1 MVREKEFMRE
11 KERHLKGRSKRH
23 GVYCNTERN
32 PTFDRSCTDAY
43 LYIIMMV
50 MTGVMAAVKYRI
62 YTTGNSMKT
71 SSRFMVR
78 DQILVSTRC
87 DLFIG
92 ETFSEI
98 FIYVV
103 PLPRPKGYRIIIVD
117 IKTATE
123 NLIGTYNNILICI
136 WVQYR

>member
-1 MVREKEFMRE
+1 MKDGQRERERERERKRECWPSKGSVEKTRRILQYIEKTNVRPVL
-11 KERHLKGRSKRH
+11 HGR
-23 GVYCNTERN
+23 
-32 PTFDRSCTDAY
+32 AY

-62 YTTGNSMKT
+62 YTTGNPMKT

-78 DQILVSTRC
+78 DQILVSTRR

-98 FIYVV
+98 YTHIYYICVV
-103 PLPRPKGYRIIIVD
+103 S
-117 IKTATE
+117 
-123 NLIGTYNNILICI
+123 
-136 WVQYR
+136 